1 MLLTESK
8 VINDIFTLIIKGAVY
23 TAIAL
28 VYTLFKDFCKNVFD
42 TITHPTNFINI
53 LLTMGVL
60 YYFYKLVSKIQFL
73 CDIGNIIKVT
83 AKDSF

>member
-28 VYTLFKDFCKNVFD
+28 VYTLFKDFCKNIFD

-53 LLTMGVL
+53 LLTITVL